1 MEGLVKIGPWG
12 GRGGDP
18 GDIVAAGVAPHRL
31 EGVVIRCQ
39 EAVDAISFTYAGVDG
54 MPRRAGPWGGS
65 GGRKHKILSVSSAS
79 GFFGKQVKF
88 GATEVVKEVSGT
100 YGPYGGH
107 AGIVR
112 SLTFV
117 TNVGKHGPFGE
128 HGEGTPFSITV
139 QDGGRVVGFF
149 GRSGSLLD
157 AVGVYVHP

>member
-12 GRGGDP
+12 GSGGDP
-18 GDIVAAGVAPHRL
+18 REIVAAGVAPHRL
-31 EGVVIRCQ
+31 ESVVIRCQ

-54 MPRRAGPWGGS
+54 TPRKAGPWGGS
-65 GGRKHKILSVSSAS
+65 GGRKYKAS
-79 GFFGKQVKF
+79 IFFFFLGGKQVMF
-88 GATEVVKEVSGT
+88 GATEVIKEVSGT
-100 YGPYGGH
+100 YGPFGGY

-117 TNVGKHGPFGE
+117 TNLGKHGPFGE
-128 HGEGTPFSITV
+128 PGQGTPFSVPV

-149 GRSGSLLD
+149 ARSDWLLD